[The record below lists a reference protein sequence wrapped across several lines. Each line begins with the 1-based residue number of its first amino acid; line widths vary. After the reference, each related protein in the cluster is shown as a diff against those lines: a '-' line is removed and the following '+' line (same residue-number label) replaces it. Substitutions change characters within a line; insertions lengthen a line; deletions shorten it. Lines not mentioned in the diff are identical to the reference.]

1 MEDRHD
7 SMEARLLNSKR
18 EPIVDEQARFVRA
31 SATPAGGFIC
41 CFGQRSSLYRGRD
54 VATKNAGRFPGC
66 SWRSLPAGGTLV
78 GSVVNAG
85 TPQLGGSPCSAE
97 ATSLSRRSLCYYQ
110 ADLRAHAAIPR
121 PSGSSSTMPAATDH
135 RCSERGSTLFPPFV
149 GSDGETRIPKQ
160 LPDRPAFETAA
171 VPYLPLD
178 GEFVPTAFVR
188 DVLQSIGASLRR
200 ARLLWGEGTALM
212 SFWIPRSGRFIDVD

>member
-85 TPQLGGSPCSAE
+85 TPHSGVHHVVQKRLLFLDDRSATIKPIC
-97 ATSLSRRSLCYYQ
+97 APTLRFPVRLARQARCPLPRIIDARSAARHSSRHSSDRTARPVYPNSCRTDLRSRRPPCRISRSTANSSRPRSCEMCC
-110 ADLRAHAAIPR
+110 RASVR
-121 PSGSSSTMPAATDH
+121 PCA
-135 RCSERGSTLFPPFV
+135 
-149 GSDGETRIPKQ
+149 
-160 LPDRPAFETAA
+160 
-171 VPYLPLD
+171 
-178 GEFVPTAFVR
+178 VR
-188 DVLQSIGASLRR
+188 DCCGGR
-200 ARLLWGEGTALM
+200 AR
-212 SFWIPRSGRFIDVD
+212 R